1 MGGVASGRCGVKDT
15 TEDYRSIDVRHWKR
29 DGFLVPGQA
38 FSWQWSRRGE
48 VIASIRARS
57 EPDRVILAYKHRHR
71 GEGWKDE
78 SYPVY
83 LEWTGCHLGGERPWF
98 RCPARGCGRRV
109 AILYGGGLFACRDCY
124 QLTYP
129 CQREPWGERA
139 ARRANRIRK
148 KLGWEPGVLNGD
160 GGKPKGMHWS
170 TFERLTAKQ
179 AACANASLA
188 DLSIK
193 LGLL

>member
-1 MGGVASGRCGVKDT
+1 MSGVASGRCGVKDT

-29 DGFLVPGQA
+29 DGLLVPGRA

-48 VIASIRARS
+48 VIASIWARS

-83 LEWTGCHLGGERPWF
+83 LEWTSCHLGGERPWF

-109 AILYGGGLFACRDCY
+109 AILYGAGLFACRDCY
-124 QLTYP
+124 QLAYP
-129 CQREPWGERA
+129 CQREPSGERA
-139 ARRANRIRK
+139 ARRANRIRE
-148 KLGWEPGVLNGD
+148 KLGWDPGVLNGD
-160 GGKPKGMHWS
+160 GGKPKGMHWH
-170 TFERLTAKQ
+170 TFERLTAQQ